1 LQGGKD
7 AASARYLFT
16 RLSTYTRKLFP
27 EVDDD
32 LLTYLDDDG
41 QQIQPE
47 YYVPI
52 IPMVLINGCE
62 VK

>member
-1 LQGGKD
+1 M
-7 AASARYLFT
+7 FT
-16 RLSTYTRKLFP
+16 RLQSYTRKLFP

-47 YYVPI
+47 KYVPI
-52 IPMVLINGCE
+52 IPTILINGCE
-62 VK
+62 VFILHI